1 MSSKK
6 KGARPTSPTNVP
18 NVLKSGGE
26 VDGKKP
32 PGAALARSRIA
43 PRKMKGR
50 TAMRR
55 WCMHPNSYAEDR
67 RLSFLAMR
75 TYDQFMSW
83 D

>member
-43 PRKMKGR
+43 QKDEKEEQQVK
-50 TAMRR
+50 RR
-55 WCMHPNSYAEDR
+55 WCFFP
-67 RLSFLAMR
+67 
-75 TYDQFMSW
+75 
-83 D
+83 